1 MKLTQNHIEHLADSL
16 HRGIITADEANVE
29 KVRIARVQLVT
40 GKLPAPVRKA
50 LNSAVKRGYLGHW
63 KRDGHKPEVYFHPS
77 FDYLAREAR
86 SRHERKVLAS
96 LKEVYA
102 KGDQP

>member
-16 HRGIITADEANVE
+16 QRGIITADEANVE
-29 KVRIARVQLVT
+29 KVRISRVQLVT
-40 GKLPAPVRKA
+40 GRLPAPVRKA
-50 LNSAVKRGYLGHW
+50 LNGAVRRGYLCRW

-96 LKEVYA
+96 LTGVYA
-102 KGDQP
+102 KGAQP